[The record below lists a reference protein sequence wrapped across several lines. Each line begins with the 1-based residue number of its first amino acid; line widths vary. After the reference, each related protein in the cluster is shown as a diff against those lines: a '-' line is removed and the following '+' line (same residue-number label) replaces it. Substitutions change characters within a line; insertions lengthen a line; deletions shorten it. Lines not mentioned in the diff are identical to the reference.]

1 MLRLDRTVRADVA
14 ASPSAC
20 LNLLGD
26 VEGYPRWSRLVRS
39 AEAHDDAIGLR
50 AEVLGLTVEMECA
63 LEVGRDTA
71 VLRRLPYDEG
81 DDERFTATWTVRRK
95 GVGATVQLHVT
106 AAIDLPGPA
115 GLLRGRIERR
125 LADDLLADLVAAAA
139 GVDQGGPAKPDPD

>member
-20 LNLLGD
+20 LGLLGD
-26 VEGYPRWSRLVRS
+26 VEGYPRWSRLVRG
-39 AEAHDDAIGLR
+39 AEVHGDAIGLR

-63 LEVGRDTA
+63 LAVGRDTA

-81 DDERFTATWTVRRK
+81 DDERFMATWTVRRN
-95 GVGATVQLHVT
+95 GPGATVQLHVT

-125 LADDLLADLVAAAA
+125 LADELLADLVTAAA
-139 GVDQGGPAKPDPD
+139 GSS